1 MYIMLNYNIT
11 RAFDTAAVA
20 VEYCWHPPAINCEP
34 RQLTVTSPGGLDCR
48 APGGTLRLEPGS
60 GPDAGRVGRNGE
72 ESSLD
77 LCQLCQTDGSHAGRE
92 QRILK
97 VCLCKVIAMQ
107 SG

>member
-1 MYIMLNYNIT
+1 MRPAMCSWRIT
-11 RAFDTAAVA
+11 RLV
-20 VEYCWHPPAINCEP
+20 
-34 RQLTVTSPGGLDCR
+34 PGISHDGDR
-48 APGGTLRLEPGS
+48 G
-60 GPDAGRVGRNGE
+60 GRNGE

-77 LCQLCQTDGSHAGRE
+77 LCQLCQTRGSHAGRE